1 MNTINCSTPSSRK
14 LLNHYPFL
22 VGGDNDD
29 QKTSP
34 ANLPSLS
41 QEVLSGLPPKTN
53 PRTLSRAILPEDS
66 ARSKYPRPWYLK
78 NPDCLQYQRDLTHRW
93 FKEHPHYQ
101 KTYRLNHPQK
111 VCKNRQD
118 AKIRMR
124 RRRDKSVFDKT
135 NSIMSQLVENKADKC
150 YLNARSGWV
159 YLRLIKQT
167 RYTKHLRLC
176 QTPVKVTPGKV
187 LVFGKSL
194 YDLGSILAGKRPP

>member
-1 MNTINCSTPSSRK
+1 MIKRRRQRTCRACHK
-14 LLNHYPFL
+14 KFYPDYRQRQTQ
-22 VGGDNDD
+22 GHC
-29 QKTSP
+29 P
-34 ANLPSLS
+34 ELS
-41 QEVLSGLPPKTN
+41 CQ
-53 PRTLSRAILPEDS
+53 RTRRGQNIQD
-66 ARSKYPRPWYLK
+66 WYLK